1 MPSERRLHP
10 VSFLF
15 ALLGHAKQLLV
26 PGLIVLVGARSGG
39 DGWEVWAMVLIVPY
53 AIAAIGRTLWYR
65 YRFDPSELVIRTGFV
80 FRNER
85 HIPYTRIQ
93 NIDSVQNVLH
103 RLLGVT
109 TVTIETGGASESE
122 ATLSVVSLGAF
133 QELRSRVFEERGAPT
148 APIAAAGPPQ
158 TVLLDLN
165 WREVALCGV
174 IQGRGLVVLGTIF
187 GLLWEVGMIDRLADP
202 LFGEKTTGRGV
213 LTQLILALFGQGL
226 PQARTTLVTIAAFAL
241 FLIVV
246 RVFSIGWALVTLYGF
261 SVRRVGEDLQIE
273 FGLLT
278 RVTATVPVRRI
289 QAITVQQG
297 PLHRMLT
304 RASIRVDTAGGEGK
318 ESAQSQRHTIA
329 PLIRRHEVRSFV
341 HAINPD
347 ADIDPQ
353 WNAVHPRGVRREFI
367 GSTIVALI
375 TVAATAVML
384 RWWAIPLLTAMLGW
398 GWVHAR
404 GYVRSLGWALT
415 ESVVIFRSGWLW
427 KATTV
432 APLAKIQVVALRE
445 SPFDRRNR
453 MARVLVDTAGA
464 DSESHP
470 VHIPY
475 LERSTA
481 EGLAHALAAH
491 AARTA
496 FRW

>member
-1 MPSERRLHP
+1 MQSERRLHP

-26 PGLIVLVGARSGG
+26 PGLIVLLGARSGG
-39 DGWEVWAMVLIVPY
+39 EGWEVWAMVLIVPY
-53 AIAAIGRTLWYR
+53 AIAAIGRTLSYR

-103 RLLGVT
+103 RLFGVT
-109 TVTIETGGASESE
+109 TVSIETGGASESE
-122 ATLSVVSLGAF
+122 ATLSVVSLEAF
-133 QELRSRVFEERGAPT
+133 RELRARVFEDRGPT
-148 APIAAAGPPQ
+148 ATAIVEAPPE
-158 TVLLDLN
+158 TVLLDLS
-165 WREVALCGV
+165 WRDVALCGL

-213 LTQLILALFGQGL
+213 LTQLLLAFFGQGL
-226 PQARTTLVTIAAFAL
+226 PPARTMLVTIAAFGL
-241 FLIVV
+241 FLVVV
-246 RVFSIGWALVTLYGF
+246 RLFSVTWALVTLYGF
-261 SVRRVGEDLQIE
+261 RVRRVGEDLQVE

-278 RVTATVPVRRI
+278 RVAATVPVRRI
-289 QAITVQQG
+289 QAVTVQQG
-297 PLHRMLT
+297 PLHRLLE
-304 RASIRVDTAGGEGK
+304 RASIRVDTAGGEGR

-329 PLIRRHEVRSFV
+329 PLIRQTEIRAFV

-347 ADIDPQ
+347 ADVDPQ
-353 WNAVHPRGVRREFI
+353 WNAVHPRGVRREFV
-367 GSTIVALI
+367 GSTIVALF
-375 TVAATAVML
+375 TTTAMAAML
-384 RWWAIPLLTAMLGW
+384 HWWAIPVLAAMLVW
-398 GWVHAR
+398 GWMHAR

-432 APLAKIQVVALRE
+432 APLAKIQVVSLLE
-445 SPFDRRNR
+445 SPFDRRHR

-470 VHIPY
+470 VRIPY

-481 EGLAHALAAH
+481 EGLAQALAAH